1 MRLGGGK
8 VGIICGGEIRR
19 ETVVKQEIRFDV
31 FNGMFFE
38 RCDIF
43 FFHFGKIEILIG
55 KVEF

>member
-1 MRLGGGK
+1 M
-8 VGIICGGEIRR
+8 GIICGGEIRR